1 MIAVSVSEVFE
12 AQTFS
17 NFFRFPMVF
26 LCGLFIPVQA
36 LPIFLQPL
44 SYLAPLTHGVDVLS
58 IAVNH
63 NGHIPLPI
71 SFAALVIFS
80 LVLFAVSSVNVKRR
94 WTYQTRSFRE
104 FFAANRKFFHSR
116 LFKMSKG

>member
-80 LVLFAVSSVNVKRR
+80 LVAVRGKLGQRQTSLDLPDSIISRIFRGQPQVFSLSVV
-94 WTYQTRSFRE
+94 
-104 FFAANRKFFHSR
+104 
-116 LFKMSKG
+116 